1 MTIRISL
8 RAVAFIVYT
17 LALLGGA
24 FGISYAVFEW
34 RDDSPDKTEVSE
46 IEASLEQLDD
56 DVGTLGSRIST
67 LSSDINNAS
76 GHSHDD
82 CGSRIAEYVFAAI
95 RLFNRGDGLTET
107 ERSAAD
113 DFLNNLGSELL
124 AGCR

>member
-1 MTIRISL
+1 MVRRVIRLAPVLI
-8 RAVAFIVYT
+8 VAW
-17 LALLGGA
+17 AGA

-82 CGSRIAEYVFAAI
+82 CGSRIGEYVFAAI
-95 RLFNRGDGLTET
+95 RLFNRGGDLTEN

-113 DFLNNLGSELL
+113 DLLNQLGGEMV
-124 AGCR
+124 AACR

>member
-1 MTIRISL
+1 MLKRAIRL
-8 RAVAFIVYT
+8 AAVLIV
-17 LALLGGA
+17 AWAGA

-82 CGSRIAEYVFAAI
+82 CGILSCA
-95 RLFNRGDGLTET
+95 T
-107 ERSAAD
+107 
-113 DFLNNLGSELL
+113 
-124 AGCR
+124 